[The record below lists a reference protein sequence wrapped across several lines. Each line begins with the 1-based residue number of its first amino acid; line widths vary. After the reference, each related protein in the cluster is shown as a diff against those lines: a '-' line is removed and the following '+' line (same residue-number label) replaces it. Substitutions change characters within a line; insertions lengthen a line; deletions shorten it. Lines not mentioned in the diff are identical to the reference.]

1 MTKSL
6 CLQELFVGVLLKGV
20 LRYFPKFTEK
30 EKNYA
35 GVSILMKF
43 PAFRNLLTMIWVG
56 FLGACFVVG
65 GEVPP
70 I

>member
-1 MTKSL
+1 ML
-6 CLQELFVGVLLKGV
+6 AGVVRWCFTEGV
-20 LRYFPKFTEK
+20 LRYFAKFTEK

-35 GVSILMKF
+35 GVSILMNL

-56 FLGACFVVG
+56 FLGVCFAVG

-70 I
+70 V